1 MEASNILIERI
12 VQRAVELR
20 AELIS
25 SADRVHPNN
34 VADDGNTTV
43 QAALADLRTV
53 IDAFLKQDDPDNE
66 ITGWASTE

>member
-1 MEASNILIERI
+1 MESSNIIIERI

-20 AELIS
+20 AELVL

-34 VADDGNTTV
+34 VADDGITTV
-43 QAALADLRTV
+43 QAALADLRNV

>member
-1 MEASNILIERI
+1 MESSNIVIERI

-20 AELIS
+20 AELVS
-25 SADRVHPNN
+25 SADRVYPNN
-34 VADDGNTTV
+34 VANDGKTTV
-43 QAALADLRTV
+43 QAALADLRDV